1 MSDNAPFHVPAALEK
16 LADATDE
23 LESTWKDAPRSWGHS
38 LHRLAPYIGGFPA
51 SLSHYFIQ
59 RFTETG
65 DIVLDPFCGGGTTPL
80 EAGLQNRIGWGNDAF
95 SYAYTLSSAKC
106 NPLKDREFEEY
117 LSDITQQLTQVD
129 NTNMSLLDNEDA
141 AIFFS
146 DYTLDQLLRLRKL
159 IKNEQST
166 RALYL
171 KAIICGVLHGPSD
184 MYLSLQTKDAYS
196 GSPNYVEGYAEEH
209 GLECP
214 TVDIQPKA
222 KQKHS
227 LATADGIPSG
237 LAERTTITNDD
248 ARDMEFDEESAD
260 LILTSPPYM
269 AKIQYTYNNWLRL
282 WWLGKEV
289 SDERDQI
296 DITAD
301 TDRYRSFMSQCL
313 SEMYDILAPDSFC
326 ILIVGDVKKRLAS
339 GTKIINT
346 ATFIAETAEK
356 DTQFQ
361 THGIIKDAYDVED
374 RSYVVSNQAKY
385 DTDDD
390 AETID
395 RCLILK
401 KGDPDIP
408 TDPKIDWNR

>member
-1 MSDNAPFHVPAALEK
+1 MSDNASFHVPTISEE
-16 LADATDE
+16 LADSTDE
-23 LESTWKDAPRSWGHS
+23 LGSTWKDAPRSWGHS
-38 LHRLAPYIGGFPA
+38 LHKLAPYIGGFPA
-51 SLSHYFIQ
+51 SLAHYFIH
-59 RFTETG
+59 RFT
-65 DIVLDPFCGGGTTPL
+65 DNDDVVLDPFCGGGTTPL

-106 NPLKDREFEEY
+106 NPLQDGQFEEY
-117 LSDITQQLTQVD
+117 LNEITQRLTQVD

-141 AIFFS
+141 IIFFS
-146 DYTLDQLLRLRKL
+146 DYTLDQLLRLRELVKDVQ
-159 IKNEQST
+159 NT
-166 RALYL
+166 NALYL
-171 KAIICGVLHGPSD
+171 KAIICGILHGPSD

-196 GSPNYVEGYAEEH
+196 GSPNYVEDYAETH
-209 GLECP
+209 DLECP
-214 TVDIQPKA
+214 TVDVQPKA
-222 KQKHS
+222 MQKHN
-227 LATADGIPSG
+227 LATADWVPSG
-237 LAERTTITNDD
+237 LAERTTITNGD
-248 ARDMEFDEESAD
+248 ARDMQFDDESAD

-301 TDRYRSFMSQCL
+301 TERYRSFMSQCL

-356 DTQFQ
+356 DTQFR

-385 DTDDD
+385 NTGDD

-408 TDPKIDWNR
+408 TDPNISWAK